1 MSLRPGT
8 AEMNANPAMPRSDAA
23 PPSTPVAKRRLVIWP
38 RSLFGRLVLLLVA
51 VVALAAVTTIVVFN
65 RDRAALI
72 AHQFNDT
79 KVVQMKALRA
89 SLEGVDGPLR
99 GDALARL
106 GREYGVRIIPERER
120 GTVGLAP
127 RGPAMQGLEDRLR
140 EDLGNDTEVRIAPRA
155 RQLFVRLS
163 AGNEGY
169 WVGFPLP
176 PRPEADIPVRALAWV
191 IVIMVL
197 LLLAAFAFARYLAR
211 PLGELRGAV
220 DRVGRGE
227 TPPPLPE
234 SGTSEIAAVNR
245 GFNAMLANLRQIE
258 RDRAILLAGVSH
270 DLRTPLARLRL
281 GLEMSKTDEATR
293 AGMVSD
299 IEEMDRI
306 IGQFLDFARVES
318 AAAGEPIDVARELA
332 ATVER
337 YARAGHD
344 VRFTP
349 GTPAFVRMK
358 PAAFSRVAT
367 NLIDNAL
374 AYGKPPVD
382 VALQRQRDEVVLDV
396 ADRGPGIAPGD
407 AERLKQPFT
416 RAGEARSRADGAPG
430 AGLGLAI
437 VDRIARLHGG
447 SLELRMREGGG
458 AKARVRLPASGEA

>member
-1 MSLRPGT
+1 V
-8 AEMNANPAMPRSDAA
+8 PA
-23 PPSTPVAKRRLVIWP
+23 
-38 RSLFGRLVLLLVA
+38 
-51 VVALAAVTTIVVFN
+51 
-65 RDRAALI
+65 
-72 AHQFNDT
+72 
-79 KVVQMKALRA
+79 RA
-89 SLEGVDGPLR
+89 S
-99 GDALARL
+99 GD
-106 GREYGVRIIPERER
+106 EI
-120 GTVGLAP
+120 
-127 RGPAMQGLEDRLR
+127 D
-140 EDLGNDTEVRIAPRA
+140 
-155 RQLFVRLS
+155 
-163 AGNEGY
+163 
-169 WVGFPLP
+169 
-176 PRPEADIPVRALAWV
+176 
-191 IVIMVL
+191 
-197 LLLAAFAFARYLAR
+197 LLA
-211 PLGELRGAV
+211 
-220 DRVGRGE
+220 
-227 TPPPLPE
+227 
-234 SGTSEIAAVNR
+234 TSV
-245 GFNAMLANLRQIE
+245 NAMLDRITELMETLRQVTG
-258 RDRAILLAGVSH
+258 DVAH

-318 AAAGEPIDVARELA
+318 AAAGEPIDVACELA

-458 AKARVRLPASGEA
+458 AKARVRLPASGEP